1 MKAISETA
9 INKEAVDNAE
19 AFIMAAISPFKNG
32 DDSEDAEMKAGT
44 KWKWGQSVKELS
56 ERKKQVKPAASIL
69 K

>member
-44 KWKWGQSVKELS
+44 K
-56 ERKKQVKPAASIL
+56 
-69 K
+69 